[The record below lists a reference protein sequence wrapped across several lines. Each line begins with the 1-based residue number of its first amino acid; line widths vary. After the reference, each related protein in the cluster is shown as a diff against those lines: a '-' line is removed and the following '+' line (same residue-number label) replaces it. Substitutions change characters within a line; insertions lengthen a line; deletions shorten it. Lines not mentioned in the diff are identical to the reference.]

1 MPKLNLETKTK
12 EEQKV
17 KAYLEAN
24 ASEMLAEKINSG
36 VRIQKDGKTLIN
48 KKTMENFMNFACGEA
63 RKLAEKGARYAMVDE
78 EVVYGWAVHYF
89 EEDSIEGTLYN
100 EDGSEYKKEVKKT
113 TPIKQQNV
121 PSLQPEKPKPQ
132 KMQLSLFDYVP
143 QEETPVEEE
152 TEEDEEP
159 TEEDYLEAEKALNE
173 QLPKNVNPET
183 GEILDETEDEPED
196 NIDTS
201 AYDVESLAVLDE
213 IFGDEMTLR

>member
-17 KAYLEAN
+17 KAYLETN
-24 ASEMLAEKINSG
+24 ASEMLAEKINNG
-36 VRIQKDGKTLIN
+36 VPIQKDGKTLIN
-48 KKTMENFMNFACGEA
+48 KKTMENFMSFACGEA
-63 RKLAEKGARYAMVDE
+63 KKLAEKGARYAMVDE

-89 EEDSIEGTLYN
+89 EENSIEGTLYN
-100 EDGSEYKKEVKKT
+100 EDGSEYKKEAKKTIPVKK
-113 TPIKQQNV
+113 QNTEQKL
-121 PSLQPEKPKPQ
+121 PQKPLPQ

-152 TEEDEEP
+152 IEEDEEP
-159 TEEDYLEAEKALNE
+159 TEEDYLEAEEALNE
-173 QLPKNVNPET
+173 QLPKNVDTKT

-196 NIDTS
+196 NLDTS

-213 IFGDEMTLR
+213 IFGNEMTLR

>member
-12 EEQKV
+12 EEQKI

-24 ASEMLAEKINSG
+24 ASEVLAEKINNG

-48 KKTMENFMNFACGEA
+48 KKTMEDFMNFACGEA
-63 RKLAEKGARYAMVDE
+63 KKAAEKGARYAMIDE

-89 EEDSIEGTLYN
+89 EENSIEGTLYN
-100 EDGSEYKKEVKKT
+100 EDGSEYKKEAKKT
-113 TPIKQQNV
+113 VPVKQQNTEQKL
-121 PSLQPEKPKPQ
+121 PQKPLPQ

-143 QEETPVEEE
+143 QEETPVEDEI
-152 TEEDEEP
+152 EEDKEP
-159 TEEDYLEAEKALNE
+159 TEEDYLEAEEALNE
-173 QLPKNVNPET
+173 QLPKNVDPET

-196 NIDTS
+196 NLDTS

-213 IFGDEMTLR
+213 IFGNEMTLR